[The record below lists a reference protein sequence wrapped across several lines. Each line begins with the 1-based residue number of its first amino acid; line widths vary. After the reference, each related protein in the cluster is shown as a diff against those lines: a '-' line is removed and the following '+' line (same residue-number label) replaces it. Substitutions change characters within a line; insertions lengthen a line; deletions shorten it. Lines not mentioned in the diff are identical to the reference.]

1 MAQRMKIISFN
12 ICNRKGSEDK
22 VSGKPLSSAN
32 LRVEHNVPN
41 MSIKSVKMRME
52 PSVREWC
59 LQGRVTAGFSQ
70 GATPPNTHTHTHTHK
85 HTPHTHSCFSLCVGV
100 ECGKPTHFTVH
111 TKGAGKAPVDVQFS

>member
-70 GATPPNTHTHTHTHK
+70 GATPPNTHTPTHTHTHK
-85 HTPHTHSCFSLCVGV
+85 HTTHTHLTHTHTHTCPHTHPHTSH
-100 ECGKPTHFTVH
+100 THP
-111 TKGAGKAPVDVQFS
+111 AS